1 MAEIRCPHCGEAFT
15 VDETE
20 YAQIV
25 KQVRDAEFE
34 KDIAE
39 RVELVRQGQ
48 ASAVEA
54 DVAQANV
61 RAQQQLSNAQASLQG
76 QLAEKDALIAKLRSE
91 VEQGKSAVD
100 VARLSAQREADAKL
114 AARDRDLAQSRQ
126 RIAELEAQAKAAS
139 QAFAS
144 EKALAVREATS
155 EQGEKIV
162 ALKGQVTAAQL
173 ERDQV
178 EAQLRQE
185 MTEKLGY
192 KDQAIRDKEDE
203 IDRLRNQRSRL
214 SVKLIGETLEQHCEM
229 EFNRVRMM
237 AFPKAEFHKDND
249 VVDGTKGDYVFR
261 ELDDSGLEVDALGGA
276 PGVHSARYTGNLKK
290 LDKDRRDKG
299 CEYAVLVS
307 TLEPESELYNTGI
320 VDVSYLY
327 PKMYVIRPQFFIPII
342 SILRNASLS
351 ALSYKAELV
360 EVRNQNI
367 DITHFEE
374 QMEDFKTKFGRNY
387 DLASRKFQT
396 AIDEIDKTISHLQ
409 KTKEALLSS
418 ENNLRLA
425 NKKADVVR
433 MYLPPDANCLL
444 SCFDHCIK
452 SRNYVNVIVASK
464 HPRPQWLTMEQ
475 AVKHCTQGIGIWQW
489 ASNDQGAEPDIVLAC
504 CGETPTLETL
514 ATVTI
519 LRHYFP
525 DLKIRVVN
533 VVDLMRLQSDS
544 QHPHGLSDQNYNLLF
559 TEDKPILFA
568 FHGYPSLIH
577 ELTYRRKNKNLH
589 VRGYIE
595 EGTITTPFD
604 MRVLND
610 IDRFHL
616 VIDVVQR
623 LHSLGNRGAYLVQRM
638 NDKLVDHKQYIHEV
652 GQDLPEI
659 LDWKWHLPQQS

>member
-1 MAEIRCPHCGEAFT
+1 MAEIRCPHCGEVFT

-34 KDIAE
+34 RDIAE

-54 DVAQANV
+54 AVAQANV
-61 RAQQQLSNAQASLQG
+61 RAQQQLSNARASLQG

-91 VEQGKSAVD
+91 VERGKSAVD
-100 VARLSAQREADAKL
+100 VARLSAQREADAQLQQK
-114 AARDRDLAQSRQ
+114 DRELAQSQQ
-126 RIAELEAQAKAAS
+126 RIAELEAAAKAAQ

-162 ALKGQVTAAQL
+162 ALEGQVTAAQL

-261 ELDDSGLEVDALGGA
+261 ELDDSGVEVVSIMFDMKNEDDNSTNRKRNED
-276 PGVHSARYTGNLKK
+276 HLKK

-327 PKMYVIRPQFFIPII
+327 PKMYVIRPQFFLPLI
-342 SILRNASLS
+342 SLLRNAGRN
-351 ALSYKAELV
+351 AVDARREL
-360 EVRNQNI
+360 EEIRQQNI
-367 DITHFEE
+367 DITGFEDAL
-374 QMEDFKTKFGRNY
+374 EDFKAKFGKNY
-387 DLASRKFQT
+387 ETASKKFGT
-396 AIDEIDKTISHLQ
+396 AIEEIDKTIDHLN
-409 KTKEALLSS
+409 KVKENLLSS
-418 ENNLRLA
+418 ERQLRIA
-425 NKKADVVR
+425 NDKAEGLTIRKLTWKNPTMKVKFAEAAAERDARGLEAGEDVTGV
-433 MYLPPDANCLL
+433 DA
-444 SCFDHCIK
+444 
-452 SRNYVNVIVASK
+452 VAADD
-464 HPRPQWLTMEQ
+464 P
-475 AVKHCTQGIGIWQW
+475 V
-489 ASNDQGAEPDIVLAC
+489 EPD
-504 CGETPTLETL
+504 
-514 ATVTI
+514 
-519 LRHYFP
+519 
-525 DLKIRVVN
+525 
-533 VVDLMRLQSDS
+533 
-544 QHPHGLSDQNYNLLF
+544 
-559 TEDKPILFA
+559 
-568 FHGYPSLIH
+568 
-577 ELTYRRKNKNLH
+577 
-589 VRGYIE
+589 
-595 EGTITTPFD
+595 
-604 MRVLND
+604 
-610 IDRFHL
+610 
-616 VIDVVQR
+616 
-623 LHSLGNRGAYLVQRM
+623 
-638 NDKLVDHKQYIHEV
+638 EV
-652 GQDLPEI
+652 E
-659 LDWKWHLPQQS
+659 

>member
-34 KDIAE
+34 RDIAE

-54 DVAQANV
+54 AVAQANV

-126 RIAELEAQAKAAS
+126 RIAALEAQAKAAS

-203 IDRLRNQRSRL
+203 IERLRNQRSRL

-229 EFNRVRMM
+229 EFSRVRMM

-261 ELDDSGLEVDALGGA
+261 ELDDSGVEVVSIMFDMKNEDDNSTNRKRNED
-276 PGVHSARYTGNLKK
+276 HLKK

-327 PKMYVIRPQFFIPII
+327 PKMYVIRPQFFLPLI
-342 SILRNASLS
+342 SLLRNAGRN
-351 ALSYKAELV
+351 AVEARREL
-360 EVRNQNI
+360 EEIRQQNI
-367 DITHFEE
+367 DITGFEDAL
-374 QMEDFKTKFGRNY
+374 EDFKAKFGKNY
-387 DLASRKFQT
+387 ETASKKFGT
-396 AIDEIDKTISHLQ
+396 AIEEIDKTIDHLN
-409 KTKEALLSS
+409 KVKENLLSS
-418 ENNLRLA
+418 ERQLRIA
-425 NKKADVVR
+425 NDKAEGLTIRKLTWKNPTMKVKFAEAAAEREARGLEAGEDVTGV
-433 MYLPPDANCLL
+433 DA
-444 SCFDHCIK
+444 
-452 SRNYVNVIVASK
+452 VAADD
-464 HPRPQWLTMEQ
+464 P
-475 AVKHCTQGIGIWQW
+475 V
-489 ASNDQGAEPDIVLAC
+489 EPD
-504 CGETPTLETL
+504 
-514 ATVTI
+514 
-519 LRHYFP
+519 
-525 DLKIRVVN
+525 
-533 VVDLMRLQSDS
+533 
-544 QHPHGLSDQNYNLLF
+544 
-559 TEDKPILFA
+559 
-568 FHGYPSLIH
+568 
-577 ELTYRRKNKNLH
+577 
-589 VRGYIE
+589 
-595 EGTITTPFD
+595 
-604 MRVLND
+604 
-610 IDRFHL
+610 
-616 VIDVVQR
+616 
-623 LHSLGNRGAYLVQRM
+623 
-638 NDKLVDHKQYIHEV
+638 EV
-652 GQDLPEI
+652 E
-659 LDWKWHLPQQS
+659 

>member
-34 KDIAE
+34 RDIAE

-54 DVAQANV
+54 AVAQANV
-61 RAQQQLSNAQASLQG
+61 RAQQQLSNARASLQG

-100 VARLSAQREADAKL
+100 VARLSAQREADVKL

-126 RIAELEAQAKAAS
+126 RIAALEAQAKAAS

-162 ALKGQVTAAQL
+162 ALEGQVTAAQL

-203 IDRLRNQRSRL
+203 IERLRNQRTRL

-261 ELDDSGLEVDALGGA
+261 ELDDSGVEVVSIMFDMKNEDDNSTNRKRNED
-276 PGVHSARYTGNLKK
+276 HLKK

-327 PKMYVIRPQFFIPII
+327 PKMYVIRPQFFLPLI
-342 SILRNASLS
+342 SLLRNAGRN
-351 ALSYKAELV
+351 AVDARREL
-360 EVRNQNI
+360 EEIRQQNI
-367 DITHFEE
+367 DITGFEDAL
-374 QMEDFKTKFGRNY
+374 EDFKAKFGKNY
-387 DLASRKFQT
+387 ETASKKFGT
-396 AIDEIDKTISHLQ
+396 AIEEIDKTIDHLN
-409 KTKEALLSS
+409 KVKENLLSS
-418 ENNLRLA
+418 ERQLRIANDKAEGLTIRKLTWKNPTMKAKFAEAAAEREARGLEAGESAAAGRDLA
-425 NKKADVVR
+425 
-433 MYLPPDANCLL
+433 
-444 SCFDHCIK
+444 
-452 SRNYVNVIVASK
+452 VAED
-464 HPRPQWLTMEQ
+464 P
-475 AVKHCTQGIGIWQW
+475 V
-489 ASNDQGAEPDIVLAC
+489 EPD
-504 CGETPTLETL
+504 
-514 ATVTI
+514 
-519 LRHYFP
+519 
-525 DLKIRVVN
+525 
-533 VVDLMRLQSDS
+533 
-544 QHPHGLSDQNYNLLF
+544 
-559 TEDKPILFA
+559 
-568 FHGYPSLIH
+568 
-577 ELTYRRKNKNLH
+577 
-589 VRGYIE
+589 
-595 EGTITTPFD
+595 
-604 MRVLND
+604 
-610 IDRFHL
+610 
-616 VIDVVQR
+616 
-623 LHSLGNRGAYLVQRM
+623 
-638 NDKLVDHKQYIHEV
+638 EV
-652 GQDLPEI
+652 E
-659 LDWKWHLPQQS
+659 

>member
-54 DVAQANV
+54 AVAQANV
-61 RAQQQLSNAQASLQG
+61 RAQQQLSNARASLQG

-91 VEQGKSAVD
+91 VERGKSAVD

-126 RIAELEAQAKAAS
+126 RIAELEAQAKAAQ

-162 ALKGQVTAAQL
+162 ALEGQVTAAQL

-261 ELDDSGLEVDALGGA
+261 ELDDSGVEVVSIMFDMKNEDDNSTNRKRNED
-276 PGVHSARYTGNLKK
+276 HLKK

-327 PKMYVIRPQFFIPII
+327 PKMYVIRPQFFLPLI
-342 SILRNASLS
+342 SLLRNAGRN
-351 ALSYKAELV
+351 AVDARREL
-360 EVRNQNI
+360 EEIRQQNI
-367 DITHFEE
+367 DITGFEDAL
-374 QMEDFKTKFGRNY
+374 EDFKAKFGKNY
-387 DLASRKFQT
+387 ETASKKFGT
-396 AIDEIDKTISHLQ
+396 AIEEIDKTIDHLN
-409 KTKEALLSS
+409 KVKENLLSS
-418 ENNLRLA
+418 ERQLRIA
-425 NKKADVVR
+425 NDKAEGLTIRKLTWKNPTMKAKFAEAAAEREARGLEAGEDVTGV
-433 MYLPPDANCLL
+433 DA
-444 SCFDHCIK
+444 
-452 SRNYVNVIVASK
+452 VAADD
-464 HPRPQWLTMEQ
+464 P
-475 AVKHCTQGIGIWQW
+475 V
-489 ASNDQGAEPDIVLAC
+489 EPD
-504 CGETPTLETL
+504 
-514 ATVTI
+514 
-519 LRHYFP
+519 
-525 DLKIRVVN
+525 
-533 VVDLMRLQSDS
+533 
-544 QHPHGLSDQNYNLLF
+544 
-559 TEDKPILFA
+559 
-568 FHGYPSLIH
+568 
-577 ELTYRRKNKNLH
+577 
-589 VRGYIE
+589 
-595 EGTITTPFD
+595 
-604 MRVLND
+604 
-610 IDRFHL
+610 
-616 VIDVVQR
+616 
-623 LHSLGNRGAYLVQRM
+623 
-638 NDKLVDHKQYIHEV
+638 EV
-652 GQDLPEI
+652 E
-659 LDWKWHLPQQS
+659 

>member
-54 DVAQANV
+54 AVAQANV
-61 RAQQQLSNAQASLQG
+61 RAQQQLSNARASLQG

-91 VEQGKSAVD
+91 VERGKSAVD

-126 RIAELEAQAKAAS
+126 RIAELEAQAKAAQ

-261 ELDDSGLEVDALGGA
+261 ELDDSGVEVVSIMFDMKNEDDNSTNRKRNED
-276 PGVHSARYTGNLKK
+276 HLKK

-327 PKMYVIRPQFFIPII
+327 PKMYVIRPQFFLPLI
-342 SILRNASLS
+342 SLLRNAGRN
-351 ALSYKAELV
+351 AVDARREL
-360 EVRNQNI
+360 EEIRQQNI
-367 DITHFEE
+367 DITGFEDAL
-374 QMEDFKTKFGRNY
+374 EDFKAKFGKNY
-387 DLASRKFQT
+387 ETASKKFGT
-396 AIDEIDKTISHLQ
+396 AIEEIDKTIDHLN
-409 KTKEALLSS
+409 KVKENLLSS
-418 ENNLRLA
+418 ERQLRIA
-425 NKKADVVR
+425 NDKAEGLTIRKLTWKNPTMKAKFAEAAAEREARGLEAGEDVTGV
-433 MYLPPDANCLL
+433 DAAAAE
-444 SCFDHCIK
+444 DP
-452 SRNYVNVIVASK
+452 V
-464 HPRPQWLTMEQ
+464 
-475 AVKHCTQGIGIWQW
+475 
-489 ASNDQGAEPDIVLAC
+489 EPD
-504 CGETPTLETL
+504 
-514 ATVTI
+514 
-519 LRHYFP
+519 
-525 DLKIRVVN
+525 
-533 VVDLMRLQSDS
+533 
-544 QHPHGLSDQNYNLLF
+544 
-559 TEDKPILFA
+559 
-568 FHGYPSLIH
+568 
-577 ELTYRRKNKNLH
+577 
-589 VRGYIE
+589 
-595 EGTITTPFD
+595 
-604 MRVLND
+604 
-610 IDRFHL
+610 
-616 VIDVVQR
+616 
-623 LHSLGNRGAYLVQRM
+623 
-638 NDKLVDHKQYIHEV
+638 EV
-652 GQDLPEI
+652 E
-659 LDWKWHLPQQS
+659 

>member
-34 KDIAE
+34 RDIAE
-39 RVELVRQGQ
+39 RVELVRQSQ

-54 DVAQANV
+54 AVAQANV
-61 RAQQQLSNAQASLQG
+61 RAQQQLSNARASLQG

-91 VEQGKSAVD
+91 VERGKSAVD

-126 RIAELEAQAKAAS
+126 RIAELEAQAKAAQ

-162 ALKGQVTAAQL
+162 ALEGQVTAAQL

-203 IDRLRNQRSRL
+203 IERLRNQRTRL

-261 ELDDSGLEVDALGGA
+261 ELDDSGVEVVSIMFDMKNEDDNSTNRKRNED
-276 PGVHSARYTGNLKK
+276 HLKK

-327 PKMYVIRPQFFIPII
+327 PKMYVIRPQFFLPLI
-342 SILRNASLS
+342 SLLRNAGRN
-351 ALSYKAELV
+351 AVDARREL
-360 EVRNQNI
+360 EEIRQQNI
-367 DITHFEE
+367 DITGFEDAL
-374 QMEDFKTKFGRNY
+374 EDFKAKFGKNY
-387 DLASRKFQT
+387 ETASKKFGT
-396 AIDEIDKTISHLQ
+396 AIEEIDKTIDHLN
-409 KTKEALLSS
+409 KVKENLLSS
-418 ENNLRLA
+418 ERQLRIA
-425 NKKADVVR
+425 NDKAEGLTIRKLTWKNPTMKVKFAEAAAEREARGLEAGEDVTGV
-433 MYLPPDANCLL
+433 DAMAA
-444 SCFDHCIK
+444 DDP
-452 SRNYVNVIVASK
+452 V
-464 HPRPQWLTMEQ
+464 
-475 AVKHCTQGIGIWQW
+475 
-489 ASNDQGAEPDIVLAC
+489 EPD
-504 CGETPTLETL
+504 
-514 ATVTI
+514 
-519 LRHYFP
+519 
-525 DLKIRVVN
+525 
-533 VVDLMRLQSDS
+533 
-544 QHPHGLSDQNYNLLF
+544 
-559 TEDKPILFA
+559 
-568 FHGYPSLIH
+568 
-577 ELTYRRKNKNLH
+577 
-589 VRGYIE
+589 
-595 EGTITTPFD
+595 
-604 MRVLND
+604 
-610 IDRFHL
+610 
-616 VIDVVQR
+616 
-623 LHSLGNRGAYLVQRM
+623 
-638 NDKLVDHKQYIHEV
+638 EV
-652 GQDLPEI
+652 E
-659 LDWKWHLPQQS
+659 

>member
-54 DVAQANV
+54 AVAQANV
-61 RAQQQLSNAQASLQG
+61 RAQQQLSNARASLQG

-100 VARLSAQREADAKL
+100 VARLSVQREADAKL

-126 RIAELEAQAKAAS
+126 RIVELEAQARAAS

-185 MTEKLGY
+185 MAEKLGY
-192 KDQAIRDKEDE
+192 KDQTIRDKEDE

-261 ELDDSGLEVDALGGA
+261 ELDDSGVEVVSIMFDMKNEDDNSTNRKRNED
-276 PGVHSARYTGNLKK
+276 HLKK

-327 PKMYVIRPQFFIPII
+327 PKMYVIRPQFFLPLI
-342 SILRNASLS
+342 SLLRNAGRN
-351 ALSYKAELV
+351 AVEARREL
-360 EVRNQNI
+360 EEIRQQNI
-367 DITHFEE
+367 DITGFEDAL
-374 QMEDFKTKFGRNY
+374 EDFKAKFGKNY
-387 DLASRKFQT
+387 ETASKKFGT
-396 AIDEIDKTISHLQ
+396 AIEEIDKTIDHLN
-409 KTKEALLSS
+409 KVKENLLSS
-418 ENNLRLA
+418 ERQLRIANDKAEGLTIRKLTWKNPTMKAKFAEAAAEHKARGLA
-425 NKKADVVR
+425 AGEDVTAGR
-433 MYLPPDANCLL
+433 DLA
-444 SCFDHCIK
+444 
-452 SRNYVNVIVASK
+452 VAED
-464 HPRPQWLTMEQ
+464 P
-475 AVKHCTQGIGIWQW
+475 V
-489 ASNDQGAEPDIVLAC
+489 EPD
-504 CGETPTLETL
+504 
-514 ATVTI
+514 
-519 LRHYFP
+519 
-525 DLKIRVVN
+525 
-533 VVDLMRLQSDS
+533 
-544 QHPHGLSDQNYNLLF
+544 
-559 TEDKPILFA
+559 
-568 FHGYPSLIH
+568 
-577 ELTYRRKNKNLH
+577 
-589 VRGYIE
+589 
-595 EGTITTPFD
+595 
-604 MRVLND
+604 
-610 IDRFHL
+610 
-616 VIDVVQR
+616 
-623 LHSLGNRGAYLVQRM
+623 
-638 NDKLVDHKQYIHEV
+638 EV
-652 GQDLPEI
+652 E
-659 LDWKWHLPQQS
+659 

>member
-34 KDIAE
+34 RDIAE

-54 DVAQANV
+54 AVAQANV
-61 RAQQQLSNAQASLQG
+61 RAQQQLSNAQANLQG

-126 RIAELEAQAKAAS
+126 RIAELEAQAKAA
-139 QAFAS
+139 QRAFAS

-162 ALKGQVTAAQL
+162 ALEGQVTAAQL

-203 IDRLRNQRSRL
+203 IERLRNQRTRL

-261 ELDDSGLEVDALGGA
+261 ELDDSGVEVVSIMFDMKNEDDNSTNRKRNED
-276 PGVHSARYTGNLKK
+276 HLKK

-327 PKMYVIRPQFFIPII
+327 PKMYVIRPQFFLPLI
-342 SILRNASLS
+342 SLLRNAGRN
-351 ALSYKAELV
+351 AVDARREL
-360 EVRNQNI
+360 EEIRQQNI
-367 DITHFEE
+367 DITGFEDAL
-374 QMEDFKTKFGRNY
+374 EDFKAKFGKNY
-387 DLASRKFQT
+387 ETASKKFGT
-396 AIDEIDKTISHLQ
+396 AIEEIDKTIDHLN
-409 KTKEALLSS
+409 KVKENLLSS
-418 ENNLRLA
+418 ERQLRIA
-425 NKKADVVR
+425 NDKAEGLTIRKLTWKNPTMKVKFAEAAAEREARGLEAGEDVTGV
-433 MYLPPDANCLL
+433 DA
-444 SCFDHCIK
+444 
-452 SRNYVNVIVASK
+452 VAADD
-464 HPRPQWLTMEQ
+464 P
-475 AVKHCTQGIGIWQW
+475 V
-489 ASNDQGAEPDIVLAC
+489 EPD
-504 CGETPTLETL
+504 
-514 ATVTI
+514 
-519 LRHYFP
+519 
-525 DLKIRVVN
+525 
-533 VVDLMRLQSDS
+533 
-544 QHPHGLSDQNYNLLF
+544 
-559 TEDKPILFA
+559 
-568 FHGYPSLIH
+568 
-577 ELTYRRKNKNLH
+577 
-589 VRGYIE
+589 
-595 EGTITTPFD
+595 
-604 MRVLND
+604 
-610 IDRFHL
+610 
-616 VIDVVQR
+616 
-623 LHSLGNRGAYLVQRM
+623 
-638 NDKLVDHKQYIHEV
+638 EV
-652 GQDLPEI
+652 E
-659 LDWKWHLPQQS
+659 

>member
-34 KDIAE
+34 RDIAE

-54 DVAQANV
+54 AVAQANV

-126 RIAELEAQAKAAS
+126 RIAELEAQAKAAQ

-192 KDQAIRDKEDE
+192 KDQDIRDKEDE

-261 ELDDSGLEVDALGGA
+261 ELDDSGVEVVSIMFDMKNEDDNSTNRKRNED
-276 PGVHSARYTGNLKK
+276 HLKK

-327 PKMYVIRPQFFIPII
+327 PKMYVIRPQFFLPLI
-342 SILRNASLS
+342 SLLRNAGRN
-351 ALSYKAELV
+351 AVDARREL
-360 EVRNQNI
+360 EEIRQQNI
-367 DITHFEE
+367 DITGFEDAL
-374 QMEDFKTKFGRNY
+374 EDFKAKFGKNY
-387 DLASRKFQT
+387 ETASKKFGT
-396 AIDEIDKTISHLQ
+396 AIEEIDKTIDHLN
-409 KTKEALLSS
+409 KVKENLLSS
-418 ENNLRLA
+418 ERQLRIANDKAEGLTIRKLTWKNPTMKAKFAEAAAERDARGLEAGEDVTAGRDLA
-425 NKKADVVR
+425 AADDPV
-433 MYLPPDANCLL
+433 
-444 SCFDHCIK
+444 
-452 SRNYVNVIVASK
+452 
-464 HPRPQWLTMEQ
+464 
-475 AVKHCTQGIGIWQW
+475 
-489 ASNDQGAEPDIVLAC
+489 EPD
-504 CGETPTLETL
+504 
-514 ATVTI
+514 
-519 LRHYFP
+519 
-525 DLKIRVVN
+525 
-533 VVDLMRLQSDS
+533 
-544 QHPHGLSDQNYNLLF
+544 
-559 TEDKPILFA
+559 
-568 FHGYPSLIH
+568 
-577 ELTYRRKNKNLH
+577 
-589 VRGYIE
+589 
-595 EGTITTPFD
+595 
-604 MRVLND
+604 
-610 IDRFHL
+610 
-616 VIDVVQR
+616 
-623 LHSLGNRGAYLVQRM
+623 
-638 NDKLVDHKQYIHEV
+638 EV
-652 GQDLPEI
+652 E
-659 LDWKWHLPQQS
+659 

>member
-34 KDIAE
+34 RDIAE

-54 DVAQANV
+54 AVAQANV
-61 RAQQQLSNAQASLQG
+61 RAQQQLSNARASLQG

-139 QAFAS
+139 HAFAS

-162 ALKGQVTAAQL
+162 ALEGQVTAAQL

-178 EAQLRQE
+178 EAQLKQE

-203 IDRLRNQRSRL
+203 IERLRNQRTRL

-261 ELDDSGLEVDALGGA
+261 ELDDSGVEVVSIMFDMKNEDDNSTNRKRNED
-276 PGVHSARYTGNLKK
+276 HLKK

-327 PKMYVIRPQFFIPII
+327 PKMYVIRPQFFLPLI
-342 SILRNASLS
+342 SLLRNAGRN
-351 ALSYKAELV
+351 AVEARREL
-360 EVRNQNI
+360 EEIRQQNI
-367 DITHFEE
+367 DITGFEDAL
-374 QMEDFKTKFGRNY
+374 EDFKAKFGKNY
-387 DLASRKFQT
+387 ETASKKFGT
-396 AIDEIDKTISHLQ
+396 AIEEIDKTIDHLN
-409 KTKEALLSS
+409 KVKENLLSS
-418 ENNLRLA
+418 ERQLRIANDKAEGLTIRKLTWKNPTMKAKFAEAAAERDARGLA
-425 NKKADVVR
+425 AGEDATAGRDLAADDPV
-433 MYLPPDANCLL
+433 
-444 SCFDHCIK
+444 
-452 SRNYVNVIVASK
+452 
-464 HPRPQWLTMEQ
+464 
-475 AVKHCTQGIGIWQW
+475 
-489 ASNDQGAEPDIVLAC
+489 EPD
-504 CGETPTLETL
+504 
-514 ATVTI
+514 
-519 LRHYFP
+519 
-525 DLKIRVVN
+525 
-533 VVDLMRLQSDS
+533 
-544 QHPHGLSDQNYNLLF
+544 
-559 TEDKPILFA
+559 
-568 FHGYPSLIH
+568 
-577 ELTYRRKNKNLH
+577 
-589 VRGYIE
+589 
-595 EGTITTPFD
+595 
-604 MRVLND
+604 
-610 IDRFHL
+610 
-616 VIDVVQR
+616 
-623 LHSLGNRGAYLVQRM
+623 
-638 NDKLVDHKQYIHEV
+638 EV
-652 GQDLPEI
+652 E
-659 LDWKWHLPQQS
+659 

>member
-34 KDIAE
+34 RDIAE

-54 DVAQANV
+54 AVAQANV

-126 RIAELEAQAKAAS
+126 RIAELEAQAKAAQ

-162 ALKGQVTAAQL
+162 ALEGQVTAAQL

-261 ELDDSGLEVDALGGA
+261 ELDDSGVEVVSIMFDMKNEDDNSTNRKRNED
-276 PGVHSARYTGNLKK
+276 HLKK

-327 PKMYVIRPQFFIPII
+327 PKMYVIRPQFFLPLI
-342 SILRNASLS
+342 SLLRNAGRN
-351 ALSYKAELV
+351 AVEARREL
-360 EVRNQNI
+360 EEIRQQNI
-367 DITHFEE
+367 DITGFEDAL
-374 QMEDFKTKFGRNY
+374 EDFKAKFGKNY
-387 DLASRKFQT
+387 ETASKKFGT
-396 AIDEIDKTISHLQ
+396 AIEEIDKTIDHLN
-409 KTKEALLSS
+409 KVKENLLSS
-418 ENNLRLA
+418 ERQLRIANDKAEGLTIRKLTWKNPTMKAKLA
-425 NKKADVVR
+425 EAAAEREARGLEAGESAAAGRD
-433 MYLPPDANCLL
+433 LA
-444 SCFDHCIK
+444 
-452 SRNYVNVIVASK
+452 VAED
-464 HPRPQWLTMEQ
+464 P
-475 AVKHCTQGIGIWQW
+475 V
-489 ASNDQGAEPDIVLAC
+489 EPD
-504 CGETPTLETL
+504 
-514 ATVTI
+514 
-519 LRHYFP
+519 
-525 DLKIRVVN
+525 
-533 VVDLMRLQSDS
+533 
-544 QHPHGLSDQNYNLLF
+544 
-559 TEDKPILFA
+559 
-568 FHGYPSLIH
+568 
-577 ELTYRRKNKNLH
+577 
-589 VRGYIE
+589 
-595 EGTITTPFD
+595 
-604 MRVLND
+604 
-610 IDRFHL
+610 
-616 VIDVVQR
+616 
-623 LHSLGNRGAYLVQRM
+623 
-638 NDKLVDHKQYIHEV
+638 EV
-652 GQDLPEI
+652 E
-659 LDWKWHLPQQS
+659 

>member
-1 MAEIRCPHCGEAFT
+1 MENTFKSSVFGGFNRDDVIRYIEKTSLESKQQIEALEQESDGLCRENAEL
-15 VDETE
+15 
-20 YAQIV
+20 
-25 KQVRDAEFE
+25 RDKLAA
-34 KDIAE
+34 AE
-39 RVELVRQGQ
+39 RER
-48 ASAVEA
+48 
-54 DVAQANV
+54 D
-61 RAQQQLSNAQASLQG
+61 
-76 QLAEKDALIAKLRSE
+76 QLAESYDTASGAQEALKKGLTAAQETITELR
-91 VEQGKSAVD
+91 
-100 VARLSAQREADAKL
+100 AQIEEGAQKL
-114 AARDRDLAQSRQ
+114 ASAKADCDRQLKAKEEAAEQ
-126 RIAELEAQAKAAS
+126 RIAELEAQAKAAQ

-261 ELDDSGLEVDALGGA
+261 ELDDSGVEVVSIMFDMKNEDDNSTNRKRNED
-276 PGVHSARYTGNLKK
+276 HLKK

-351 ALSYKAELV
+351 ALSYKAELA

-374 QMEDFKTKFGRNY
+374 QMEDFKAKFR
-387 DLASRKFQT
+387 
-396 AIDEIDKTISHLQ
+396 DK
-409 KTKEALLSS
+409 
-418 ENNLRLA
+418 
-425 NKKADVVR
+425 
-433 MYLPPDANCLL
+433 
-444 SCFDHCIK
+444 
-452 SRNYVNVIVASK
+452 
-464 HPRPQWLTMEQ
+464 
-475 AVKHCTQGIGIWQW
+475 GG
-489 ASNDQGAEPDIVLAC
+489 
-504 CGETPTLETL
+504 TLEDIIVHVERRPL
-514 ATVTI
+514 
-519 LRHYFP
+519 
-525 DLKIRVVN
+525 D
-533 VVDLMRLQSDS
+533 
-544 QHPHGLSDQNYNLLF
+544 
-559 TEDKPILFA
+559 EDAI
-568 FHGYPSLIH
+568 I
-577 ELTYRRKNKNLH
+577 
-589 VRGYIE
+589 
-595 EGTITTPFD
+595 
-604 MRVLND
+604 
-610 IDRFHL
+610 
-616 VIDVVQR
+616 
-623 LHSLGNRGAYLVQRM
+623 
-638 NDKLVDHKQYIHEV
+638 
-652 GQDLPEI
+652 
-659 LDWKWHLPQQS
+659 

>member
-34 KDIAE
+34 RDIAE

-54 DVAQANV
+54 AVAQANV
-61 RAQQQLSNAQASLQG
+61 RAQQQLSNARASLQG
-76 QLAEKDALIAKLRSE
+76 QLAEKDALIARLRSE
-91 VEQGKSAVD
+91 VEQGKGAVD
-100 VARLSAQREADAKL
+100 VARLSAQREADAQLQQK
-114 AARDRDLAQSRQ
+114 DHELAQSRQ
-126 RIAELEAQAKAAS
+126 RIAELEAQAKAAQ

-261 ELDDSGLEVDALGGA
+261 ELDDSGVEVVSIMFDMKNEDDNSTNRKRNED
-276 PGVHSARYTGNLKK
+276 HLKK

-327 PKMYVIRPQFFIPII
+327 PKMYVIRPQFFLPLI
-342 SILRNASLS
+342 SLLRNAGRN
-351 ALSYKAELV
+351 AVEARREL
-360 EVRNQNI
+360 EEIRQQNI
-367 DITHFEE
+367 DITGFEDAL
-374 QMEDFKTKFGRNY
+374 EDFKAKFGKNY
-387 DLASRKFQT
+387 ETASKKFGT
-396 AIDEIDKTISHLQ
+396 AIEEIDKTIDHLN
-409 KTKEALLSS
+409 KVKENLLSS
-418 ENNLRLA
+418 ERQLRIANDKAEGLTIRKLTWKNPTMKAKFAEAAAERDARGLA
-425 NKKADVVR
+425 AGE
-433 MYLPPDANCLL
+433 DAAAGRDLA
-444 SCFDHCIK
+444 
-452 SRNYVNVIVASK
+452 VAED
-464 HPRPQWLTMEQ
+464 P
-475 AVKHCTQGIGIWQW
+475 V
-489 ASNDQGAEPDIVLAC
+489 EPD
-504 CGETPTLETL
+504 
-514 ATVTI
+514 
-519 LRHYFP
+519 
-525 DLKIRVVN
+525 
-533 VVDLMRLQSDS
+533 
-544 QHPHGLSDQNYNLLF
+544 
-559 TEDKPILFA
+559 
-568 FHGYPSLIH
+568 
-577 ELTYRRKNKNLH
+577 
-589 VRGYIE
+589 
-595 EGTITTPFD
+595 
-604 MRVLND
+604 
-610 IDRFHL
+610 
-616 VIDVVQR
+616 
-623 LHSLGNRGAYLVQRM
+623 
-638 NDKLVDHKQYIHEV
+638 EV
-652 GQDLPEI
+652 E
-659 LDWKWHLPQQS
+659 

>member
-34 KDIAE
+34 RDIAE
-39 RVELVRQGQ
+39 RVELVRQSQ

-54 DVAQANV
+54 AVAQANV
-61 RAQQQLSNAQASLQG
+61 RAQQQLSNARASLQG

-126 RIAELEAQAKAAS
+126 RIAELEAQAKAAQ

-162 ALKGQVTAAQL
+162 ALEGQVTAAQL

-203 IDRLRNQRSRL
+203 IERLRSQRSRL

-261 ELDDSGLEVDALGGA
+261 ELDDSGVEVVSIMFDMKNEDDNSTNRKRNED
-276 PGVHSARYTGNLKK
+276 HLKK

-327 PKMYVIRPQFFIPII
+327 PKMYVIRPQFFLPLI
-342 SILRNASLS
+342 SLLRNAGRN
-351 ALSYKAELV
+351 AVDARREL
-360 EVRNQNI
+360 EEIRQQNI
-367 DITHFEE
+367 DITGFEDAL
-374 QMEDFKTKFGRNY
+374 EDFKAKFGKNY
-387 DLASRKFQT
+387 ETASKKFGT
-396 AIDEIDKTISHLQ
+396 AIEEIDKTIDHLN
-409 KTKEALLSS
+409 KVKENLLSS
-418 ENNLRLA
+418 ERQLRIA
-425 NKKADVVR
+425 NDKAEGLTIRKLTWKNPTMKAKFAEAAAEREARGLEAGEDVTGV
-433 MYLPPDANCLL
+433 DA
-444 SCFDHCIK
+444 
-452 SRNYVNVIVASK
+452 VAADD
-464 HPRPQWLTMEQ
+464 P
-475 AVKHCTQGIGIWQW
+475 V
-489 ASNDQGAEPDIVLAC
+489 EPD
-504 CGETPTLETL
+504 
-514 ATVTI
+514 
-519 LRHYFP
+519 
-525 DLKIRVVN
+525 
-533 VVDLMRLQSDS
+533 
-544 QHPHGLSDQNYNLLF
+544 
-559 TEDKPILFA
+559 
-568 FHGYPSLIH
+568 
-577 ELTYRRKNKNLH
+577 
-589 VRGYIE
+589 
-595 EGTITTPFD
+595 
-604 MRVLND
+604 
-610 IDRFHL
+610 
-616 VIDVVQR
+616 
-623 LHSLGNRGAYLVQRM
+623 
-638 NDKLVDHKQYIHEV
+638 EV
-652 GQDLPEI
+652 E
-659 LDWKWHLPQQS
+659 

>member
-54 DVAQANV
+54 AVAQANV

-126 RIAELEAQAKAAS
+126 RIAELEAQAKAAQ

-162 ALKGQVTAAQL
+162 ALEGQVTAAQL

-203 IDRLRNQRSRL
+203 IDRLGNQRSRL

-261 ELDDSGLEVDALGGA
+261 ELDDSGVEVVSIMFDMKNEDDNSTNRKRNED
-276 PGVHSARYTGNLKK
+276 HLKK

-327 PKMYVIRPQFFIPII
+327 PKMYVIRPQFFLPLI
-342 SILRNASLS
+342 SLLRNAGRN
-351 ALSYKAELV
+351 AVDARREL
-360 EVRNQNI
+360 EEIRQQNI
-367 DITHFEE
+367 DITGFEDAL
-374 QMEDFKTKFGRNY
+374 EDFKAKFGKNY
-387 DLASRKFQT
+387 ETASKKFGT
-396 AIDEIDKTISHLQ
+396 AIEEIDKTIDHLN
-409 KTKEALLSS
+409 KVKENLLSS
-418 ENNLRLA
+418 ERQLRIANDKAEGLTIRKLTWKNPTMKAKFAEAAAERDARGLA
-425 NKKADVVR
+425 AGEDAAAGRDLAAADDPV
-433 MYLPPDANCLL
+433 
-444 SCFDHCIK
+444 
-452 SRNYVNVIVASK
+452 
-464 HPRPQWLTMEQ
+464 
-475 AVKHCTQGIGIWQW
+475 
-489 ASNDQGAEPDIVLAC
+489 EPD
-504 CGETPTLETL
+504 
-514 ATVTI
+514 
-519 LRHYFP
+519 
-525 DLKIRVVN
+525 
-533 VVDLMRLQSDS
+533 
-544 QHPHGLSDQNYNLLF
+544 
-559 TEDKPILFA
+559 
-568 FHGYPSLIH
+568 
-577 ELTYRRKNKNLH
+577 
-589 VRGYIE
+589 
-595 EGTITTPFD
+595 
-604 MRVLND
+604 
-610 IDRFHL
+610 
-616 VIDVVQR
+616 
-623 LHSLGNRGAYLVQRM
+623 
-638 NDKLVDHKQYIHEV
+638 EV
-652 GQDLPEI
+652 E
-659 LDWKWHLPQQS
+659 

>member
-34 KDIAE
+34 RDIAE

-54 DVAQANV
+54 AVAQANV

-126 RIAELEAQAKAAS
+126 RIAELEAQAKAA
-139 QAFAS
+139 QQGFAS

-178 EAQLRQE
+178 EAQLKQE

-261 ELDDSGLEVDALGGA
+261 ELDDSGVEVVSIMFDMKNEDDNSTNRKRNED
-276 PGVHSARYTGNLKK
+276 HLKK

-327 PKMYVIRPQFFIPII
+327 PKMYVIRPQFFLPLI
-342 SILRNASLS
+342 SLLRNAGRN
-351 ALSYKAELV
+351 AVEARREL
-360 EVRNQNI
+360 EEIRQQNI
-367 DITHFEE
+367 DITGFEDAL
-374 QMEDFKTKFGRNY
+374 EDFKAKFGKNY
-387 DLASRKFQT
+387 ETASKKFGT
-396 AIDEIDKTISHLQ
+396 AIEEIDKTIDHLN
-409 KTKEALLSS
+409 KVKENLLSS
-418 ENNLRLA
+418 ERQLRIANDKAEGLTIRKLTWKNPTMKAKFAEAAAEREARGLEAGESAAAGRDLA
-425 NKKADVVR
+425 
-433 MYLPPDANCLL
+433 
-444 SCFDHCIK
+444 
-452 SRNYVNVIVASK
+452 VAED
-464 HPRPQWLTMEQ
+464 P
-475 AVKHCTQGIGIWQW
+475 V
-489 ASNDQGAEPDIVLAC
+489 EPD
-504 CGETPTLETL
+504 
-514 ATVTI
+514 
-519 LRHYFP
+519 
-525 DLKIRVVN
+525 
-533 VVDLMRLQSDS
+533 
-544 QHPHGLSDQNYNLLF
+544 
-559 TEDKPILFA
+559 
-568 FHGYPSLIH
+568 
-577 ELTYRRKNKNLH
+577 
-589 VRGYIE
+589 
-595 EGTITTPFD
+595 
-604 MRVLND
+604 
-610 IDRFHL
+610 
-616 VIDVVQR
+616 
-623 LHSLGNRGAYLVQRM
+623 
-638 NDKLVDHKQYIHEV
+638 EV
-652 GQDLPEI
+652 E
-659 LDWKWHLPQQS
+659 

>member
-54 DVAQANV
+54 AVAQANV
-61 RAQQQLSNAQASLQG
+61 QAQQQLSNAQASLQG

-126 RIAELEAQAKAAS
+126 RIVELEAQAKAAS

-261 ELDDSGLEVDALGGA
+261 ELDDSGVEVVSIMFDMKNEDDNSTNRKRNED
-276 PGVHSARYTGNLKK
+276 HLKK

-327 PKMYVIRPQFFIPII
+327 PKMYVIRPQFFLPLI
-342 SILRNASLS
+342 SLLRNAGRN
-351 ALSYKAELV
+351 AVEARREL
-360 EVRNQNI
+360 EEIRQQNI
-367 DITHFEE
+367 DITGFEDAL
-374 QMEDFKTKFGRNY
+374 EDFKAKFGKNY
-387 DLASRKFQT
+387 ETASKKFGT
-396 AIDEIDKTISHLQ
+396 AIEEIDKTIDHLN
-409 KTKEALLSS
+409 KVKENLLSS
-418 ENNLRLA
+418 ERQLRIANDKAEGLTIRKLTWKNPTMKAKFAEAAAERDARGLA
-425 NKKADVVR
+425 AGEDAAAGRDLAAADDPV
-433 MYLPPDANCLL
+433 
-444 SCFDHCIK
+444 
-452 SRNYVNVIVASK
+452 
-464 HPRPQWLTMEQ
+464 
-475 AVKHCTQGIGIWQW
+475 
-489 ASNDQGAEPDIVLAC
+489 EPD
-504 CGETPTLETL
+504 
-514 ATVTI
+514 
-519 LRHYFP
+519 
-525 DLKIRVVN
+525 
-533 VVDLMRLQSDS
+533 
-544 QHPHGLSDQNYNLLF
+544 
-559 TEDKPILFA
+559 
-568 FHGYPSLIH
+568 
-577 ELTYRRKNKNLH
+577 
-589 VRGYIE
+589 
-595 EGTITTPFD
+595 
-604 MRVLND
+604 
-610 IDRFHL
+610 
-616 VIDVVQR
+616 
-623 LHSLGNRGAYLVQRM
+623 
-638 NDKLVDHKQYIHEV
+638 EV
-652 GQDLPEI
+652 E
-659 LDWKWHLPQQS
+659 

>member
-54 DVAQANV
+54 AVAQANV

-126 RIAELEAQAKAAS
+126 RIAELEAQAKAVS

-261 ELDDSGLEVDALGGA
+261 ELDDSGVEVVSIMFDMKNEDDNSTNRKRNED
-276 PGVHSARYTGNLKK
+276 HLKK

-327 PKMYVIRPQFFIPII
+327 PKMYVIRPQFFLPLI
-342 SILRNASLS
+342 SLLRNAGRN
-351 ALSYKAELV
+351 AVEARREL
-360 EVRNQNI
+360 EEIRQQNI
-367 DITHFEE
+367 DITGFEDAL
-374 QMEDFKTKFGRNY
+374 EDFKAKFGKNY
-387 DLASRKFQT
+387 ETASKKFGT
-396 AIDEIDKTISHLQ
+396 AIEEIDKTIDHLN
-409 KTKEALLSS
+409 KVKENLLSS
-418 ENNLRLA
+418 ERQLRIANDKAEGLTIRKLTWKNPTMKAKFAEAAAERDARGLA
-425 NKKADVVR
+425 AGE
-433 MYLPPDANCLL
+433 DAAAGRDLAAAE
-444 SCFDHCIK
+444 DP
-452 SRNYVNVIVASK
+452 V
-464 HPRPQWLTMEQ
+464 
-475 AVKHCTQGIGIWQW
+475 
-489 ASNDQGAEPDIVLAC
+489 EPD
-504 CGETPTLETL
+504 
-514 ATVTI
+514 
-519 LRHYFP
+519 
-525 DLKIRVVN
+525 
-533 VVDLMRLQSDS
+533 
-544 QHPHGLSDQNYNLLF
+544 
-559 TEDKPILFA
+559 
-568 FHGYPSLIH
+568 
-577 ELTYRRKNKNLH
+577 
-589 VRGYIE
+589 
-595 EGTITTPFD
+595 
-604 MRVLND
+604 
-610 IDRFHL
+610 
-616 VIDVVQR
+616 
-623 LHSLGNRGAYLVQRM
+623 
-638 NDKLVDHKQYIHEV
+638 EV
-652 GQDLPEI
+652 E
-659 LDWKWHLPQQS
+659 

>member
-54 DVAQANV
+54 AVAQANV

-126 RIAELEAQAKAAS
+126 RIAELEAQAKAAQ

-261 ELDDSGLEVDALGGA
+261 ELDDSGVEVVSIMFDMKNEDDNSTNRKRNED
-276 PGVHSARYTGNLKK
+276 HLKK

-327 PKMYVIRPQFFIPII
+327 PKMYVIRPQFFLPLI
-342 SILRNASLS
+342 SLLRNAGRN
-351 ALSYKAELV
+351 AVDARREL
-360 EVRNQNI
+360 EEIRQQNI
-367 DITHFEE
+367 DITGFEDAL
-374 QMEDFKTKFGRNY
+374 EDFKAKFGKNY
-387 DLASRKFQT
+387 ETASKKFGT
-396 AIDEIDKTISHLQ
+396 AIEEIDKTIDHLN
-409 KTKEALLSS
+409 KVKENLLSS
-418 ENNLRLA
+418 ERQLRIA
-425 NKKADVVR
+425 NDKAEGLTIRKLTWKNPTMKVKFAEAAAEREARGLEAGEDVTGV
-433 MYLPPDANCLL
+433 DA
-444 SCFDHCIK
+444 
-452 SRNYVNVIVASK
+452 VAAAED
-464 HPRPQWLTMEQ
+464 P
-475 AVKHCTQGIGIWQW
+475 V
-489 ASNDQGAEPDIVLAC
+489 EPD
-504 CGETPTLETL
+504 
-514 ATVTI
+514 
-519 LRHYFP
+519 
-525 DLKIRVVN
+525 
-533 VVDLMRLQSDS
+533 
-544 QHPHGLSDQNYNLLF
+544 
-559 TEDKPILFA
+559 
-568 FHGYPSLIH
+568 
-577 ELTYRRKNKNLH
+577 
-589 VRGYIE
+589 
-595 EGTITTPFD
+595 
-604 MRVLND
+604 
-610 IDRFHL
+610 
-616 VIDVVQR
+616 
-623 LHSLGNRGAYLVQRM
+623 
-638 NDKLVDHKQYIHEV
+638 EV
-652 GQDLPEI
+652 E
-659 LDWKWHLPQQS
+659 

>member
-34 KDIAE
+34 RDIAE

-54 DVAQANV
+54 AVAQANV

-126 RIAELEAQAKAAS
+126 RIAELEAQAKAAQ

-162 ALKGQVTAAQL
+162 ALEGQVTAAQL

-203 IDRLRNQRSRL
+203 IERLRNQRTRL

-261 ELDDSGLEVDALGGA
+261 ELDDSGVEVVSIMFDMKNEDDNSTNRKRNED
-276 PGVHSARYTGNLKK
+276 HLKK

-327 PKMYVIRPQFFIPII
+327 PKMYVIRPQFFLPLI
-342 SILRNASLS
+342 SLLRNAGRN
-351 ALSYKAELV
+351 AVEARREL
-360 EVRNQNI
+360 EEIRQQNI
-367 DITHFEE
+367 DITGFEDAL
-374 QMEDFKTKFGRNY
+374 EDFKAKFGKNY
-387 DLASRKFQT
+387 ETASKKFGT
-396 AIDEIDKTISHLQ
+396 AIEEIDKTIDHLN
-409 KTKEALLSS
+409 KVKENLLSS
-418 ENNLRLA
+418 ERQLRIANDKAEGLTIRKLTWKNPTMKAKFAEAAAERDARGLEAGEDVTAGRDLA
-425 NKKADVVR
+425 AADDPV
-433 MYLPPDANCLL
+433 
-444 SCFDHCIK
+444 
-452 SRNYVNVIVASK
+452 
-464 HPRPQWLTMEQ
+464 
-475 AVKHCTQGIGIWQW
+475 
-489 ASNDQGAEPDIVLAC
+489 EPD
-504 CGETPTLETL
+504 
-514 ATVTI
+514 
-519 LRHYFP
+519 
-525 DLKIRVVN
+525 
-533 VVDLMRLQSDS
+533 
-544 QHPHGLSDQNYNLLF
+544 
-559 TEDKPILFA
+559 
-568 FHGYPSLIH
+568 
-577 ELTYRRKNKNLH
+577 
-589 VRGYIE
+589 
-595 EGTITTPFD
+595 
-604 MRVLND
+604 
-610 IDRFHL
+610 
-616 VIDVVQR
+616 
-623 LHSLGNRGAYLVQRM
+623 
-638 NDKLVDHKQYIHEV
+638 EV
-652 GQDLPEI
+652 E
-659 LDWKWHLPQQS
+659 

>member
-54 DVAQANV
+54 AVAQANV

-126 RIAELEAQAKAAS
+126 RIAELEAQAKAAQ

-162 ALKGQVTAAQL
+162 ALEGQVTAAQL

-203 IDRLRNQRSRL
+203 IERLRNQRTRL

-261 ELDDSGLEVDALGGA
+261 ELDDSGVEVVSIMFDMKNEDDNSTNRKRNED
-276 PGVHSARYTGNLKK
+276 HLKK

-327 PKMYVIRPQFFIPII
+327 PKMYVIRPQFFLPLI
-342 SILRNASLS
+342 SLLRNAGRN
-351 ALSYKAELV
+351 AVDARREL
-360 EVRNQNI
+360 EEIRQQNI
-367 DITHFEE
+367 DITGFEDAL
-374 QMEDFKTKFGRNY
+374 EDFKAKFGKNY
-387 DLASRKFQT
+387 ETASKKFGT
-396 AIDEIDKTISHLQ
+396 AIEEIDKTIDHLN
-409 KTKEALLSS
+409 KVKENLLSS
-418 ENNLRLA
+418 ERQLRIANDKAEGLTIRKLTWKNPTMKAKFAEAAAERDARGLEAVEDVAAGRDLA
-425 NKKADVVR
+425 AAEDPV
-433 MYLPPDANCLL
+433 
-444 SCFDHCIK
+444 
-452 SRNYVNVIVASK
+452 
-464 HPRPQWLTMEQ
+464 
-475 AVKHCTQGIGIWQW
+475 
-489 ASNDQGAEPDIVLAC
+489 EPD
-504 CGETPTLETL
+504 
-514 ATVTI
+514 
-519 LRHYFP
+519 
-525 DLKIRVVN
+525 
-533 VVDLMRLQSDS
+533 
-544 QHPHGLSDQNYNLLF
+544 
-559 TEDKPILFA
+559 
-568 FHGYPSLIH
+568 
-577 ELTYRRKNKNLH
+577 
-589 VRGYIE
+589 
-595 EGTITTPFD
+595 
-604 MRVLND
+604 
-610 IDRFHL
+610 
-616 VIDVVQR
+616 
-623 LHSLGNRGAYLVQRM
+623 
-638 NDKLVDHKQYIHEV
+638 EV
-652 GQDLPEI
+652 E
-659 LDWKWHLPQQS
+659 

>member
-34 KDIAE
+34 RDIAE

-54 DVAQANV
+54 AVAQANV
-61 RAQQQLSNAQASLQG
+61 RAQQQLNNAQASLQG

-91 VEQGKSAVD
+91 VERGKSAVD

-126 RIAELEAQAKAAS
+126 RIAELEAQAKAAQ

-162 ALKGQVTAAQL
+162 ALEGQVTAAQL

-261 ELDDSGLEVDALGGA
+261 ELDDSGVEVVSIMFDMKNEDDNSTNRKRNED
-276 PGVHSARYTGNLKK
+276 HLKK

-327 PKMYVIRPQFFIPII
+327 PKMYVIRPQFFLPLI
-342 SILRNASLS
+342 SLLRNAGRN
-351 ALSYKAELV
+351 AVDARREL
-360 EVRNQNI
+360 EEIRQQNI
-367 DITHFEE
+367 DITGFEDAL
-374 QMEDFKTKFGRNY
+374 EDFKAKFGKNY
-387 DLASRKFQT
+387 ETASKKFGT
-396 AIDEIDKTISHLQ
+396 AIEEIDKTIDHLN
-409 KTKEALLSS
+409 KVKENLLSS
-418 ENNLRLA
+418 ERQLRIA
-425 NKKADVVR
+425 NDKAEGLTIRKLTWKNPTMKVKFAEAAAEREARGLEAGEDVTGV
-433 MYLPPDANCLL
+433 DA
-444 SCFDHCIK
+444 
-452 SRNYVNVIVASK
+452 VAADD
-464 HPRPQWLTMEQ
+464 P
-475 AVKHCTQGIGIWQW
+475 V
-489 ASNDQGAEPDIVLAC
+489 EPD
-504 CGETPTLETL
+504 
-514 ATVTI
+514 
-519 LRHYFP
+519 
-525 DLKIRVVN
+525 
-533 VVDLMRLQSDS
+533 
-544 QHPHGLSDQNYNLLF
+544 
-559 TEDKPILFA
+559 
-568 FHGYPSLIH
+568 
-577 ELTYRRKNKNLH
+577 
-589 VRGYIE
+589 
-595 EGTITTPFD
+595 
-604 MRVLND
+604 
-610 IDRFHL
+610 
-616 VIDVVQR
+616 
-623 LHSLGNRGAYLVQRM
+623 
-638 NDKLVDHKQYIHEV
+638 EV
-652 GQDLPEI
+652 E
-659 LDWKWHLPQQS
+659 